1 MTKYL
6 FRHKWYILAVLVLI
20 IVEPSI
26 TSWIYFWLQQMYN
39 TVVVGI
45 SREYILWMICVGV
58 LVWIAKRVL
67 LFCIG
72 VVRSRFVCNIKQDL
86 KDDLFFSILG
96 LNTGSLSRIASSG
109 EYISL
114 FTNDITILEQKFFST
129 IITLCSNVISIVI
142 LGASFLV
149 LDRTLAVLVFIFNVL
164 AMFVPVFFSQQLSQ
178 SNLSYSEKLST
189 FTQRLKEYFSA
200 FFTIKNYSIEDVIG
214 DKFST
219 HNQSVENAKFNADYS
234 LSLANSIGS
243 LLTWFSRILV
253 IGVGLILVSRGEMLL
268 GTVIVAQGFTE
279 ELSAPMQSV
288 VECVNSIYSVRK
300 IVDKLNV
307 MTGNGVEQNVP
318 AQSPPILPNYDVSF
332 ENICVSAGKGEL
344 VHHFS
349 FTFKAGKKYL
359 IIGKNG
365 AGKSSLFRAMKRGLE
380 VSCGTICIGGRPV
393 SSMSNGELSRL
404 ISYLNENV
412 TLFTGSVFENI
423 QLFRPYQSHQL
434 DQAVTEA
441 QVNLSL
447 DKELGDDG
455 YNISSG
461 ERRRIEIARSI
472 LTSAKILVFDEV
484 VSTLDIE
491 TAYEIE
497 KLALGFKDKTAI
509 FISHNFSGKLIRQYD
524 EILLMENGALVAHG
538 PYEQLLQTSPYFRRV
553 CDIKF
558 G

>member
-1 MTKYL
+1 M
-6 FRHKWYILAVLVLI
+6 VLI

-39 TVVVGI
+39 TVSIGI

-72 VVRSRFVCNIKQDL
+72 VVKSRFVCNIKEDL
-86 KDDLFFSILG
+86 KDDLFSSLLG
-96 LNTGSLSRIASSG
+96 LNTGSLTRIASSG

-114 FTNDITILEQKFFST
+114 FTNDITILEQKFFAT

-142 LGASFLV
+142 LGASFLM
-149 LDRTLAVLVFIFNVL
+149 LDRTLALLVFSFNVL
-164 AMFVPVFFSQQLSQ
+164 AMFVPVFFSRQLSQ
-178 SNLSYSEKLST
+178 SNLAYSERLST

-214 DKFST
+214 EKFNA
-219 HNQSVENAKFNADYS
+219 HNQTVENAKFNADYS

-279 ELSAPMQSV
+279 ELSAPLQSI

-300 IVDKLNV
+300 IEDKLNA
-307 MTGNGVEQNVP
+307 MTGNGVVRNAP
-318 AQSPPILPNYDVSF
+318 AESLPILPNYDVSF
-332 ENICVSAGKGEL
+332 ENTCVSAGNGEV

-365 AGKSSLFRAMKRGLE
+365 AGKSSLFRAIKRGLE

-393 SSMSNGELSRL
+393 SSMGNGELSRL

-423 QLFRPYQSHQL
+423 RLFRSYQRHQL
-434 DQAVTEA
+434 DQAVIEA

-497 KLALGFKDKTAI
+497 QLALGFKNKTVI

-524 EILLMENGALVAHG
+524 EILIMENGALVAHG
-538 PYEQLLQTSPYFRRV
+538 SYEQLLQTSPYFRRV